1 MSAGPPHAPRV
12 RNKQTT
18 IPSINIQIIVY
29 IEAGGSRHFSKLS
42 SFMRAMKLE
51 ALSCGKI
58 VLSAGDVSET
68 EWRTAQVDRHTSR
81 RVMARLAHSF
91 LFRCTPRH
99 YLSPRRSLG
108 EDDDSVSRG
117 GAGVSGL
124 CLVCDIC
131 HCGPLY
137 SRARAGLALLLWVQL
152 AMSAASLL

>member
-29 IEAGGSRHFSKLS
+29 TEAGGSRHFSKLS

-117 GAGVSGL
+117 GERASVDFVLSATFVTADHSTVGL
-124 CLVCDIC
+124 VRCWRCC
-131 HCGPLY
+131 CGFSWP
-137 SRARAGLALLLWVQL
+137 
-152 AMSAASLL
+152 